1 MSRAS
6 KSEIV
11 SLVVKCGGC
20 EKNVEPESFDFEA
33 EGDGTS
39 CPGCD
44 GSGGQYTCLCGGENF
59 TKSLSF
65 QCPLPECNFYGTIYV
80 D

>member
-1 MSRAS
+1 MSRDS

-20 EKNVEPESFDFEA
+20 EKKVEPESFNFEV
-33 EGDGTS
+33 ESDGRS

-44 GSGGQYTCLCGGENF
+44 GSFDQYTCLCGGENY
-59 TKSLSF
+59 TKELNF
-65 QCPLPECNFYGTIYV
+65 RCPECKFYGTIYV